1 MFFDVKY
8 EFVTYFEICKVV
20 WCDFVISP
28 RRCSLLQYG
37 DTNFNINFY
46 IRTIVLVFFS
56 FVPLEQRLL
65 WSNDP
70 MPPALLFL
78 LLILVLRCL
87 VAGILYTTH
96 IWDWQNRFHGTSV
109 PSYSEKL
116 FLPSRSVVNN
126 AFTVPSRRDKKKYRP
141 VPS

>member
-46 IRTIVLVFFS
+46 IRTIVLVFF
-56 FVPLEQRLL
+56 FVC
-65 WSNDP
+65 SSGATT
-70 MPPALLFL
+70 AL
-78 LLILVLRCL
+78 V
-87 VAGILYTTH
+87 
-96 IWDWQNRFHGTSV
+96 Q
-109 PSYSEKL
+109 
-116 FLPSRSVVNN
+116 
-126 AFTVPSRRDKKKYRP
+126 
-141 VPS
+141 